1 MCSCLMISLYEL
13 AYCGLYTVQL
23 PNRSGTRR
31 RHQTHTFLVITF
43 VDGQTDTQTTD
54 TLAFKSRYMKA
65 LILGFKTFKS
75 LDIKDLCAFVFD
87 VRPKYQRF
95 IMEESQTKKCPKK
108 GKKSKRGRGISA
120 EDQKLQNSKFG
131 LFGKRGGESEFSGF
145 SQM

>member
-95 IMEESQTKKCPKK
+95 IMEEFQKMPQKMSQKGEKVKK
-108 GKKSKRGRGISA
+108 GEG
-120 EDQKLQNSKFG
+120 DQ
-131 LFGKRGGESEFSGF
+131 R
-145 SQM
+145 